1 MELRLAAAEAED
13 SLMIRAFQD
22 GLDLHTVT
30 AMQIYGVPE
39 NEVTKEQR
47 QIAKSANFGLLY
59 GSGARGLRNYAAGMG
74 IQMDLAEAAEIR
86 EKFHAAYSGISRW
99 QRKNAQA
106 ADVAPCNASIRI
118 RKSGL
123 RRFLPGDHNKLT
135 TRCNTP
141 IQGAG
146 AAVLKRTLGMLWPLL
161 KAEGEEVVRLAGVV
175 HDEVV
180 LLVREEHAET
190 WAAQLA
196 AVMQDAEAVWLGD
209 VPALA
214 EAHVGD
220 SWLEAK

>member
-1 MELRLAAAEAED
+1 
-13 SLMIRAFQD
+13 
-22 GLDLHTVT
+22 
-30 AMQIYGVPE
+30 
-39 NEVTKEQR
+39 
-47 QIAKSANFGLLY
+47 
-59 GSGARGLRNYAAGMG
+59 
-74 IQMDLAEAAEIR
+74 MDLAEAAEIR

-99 QRKNAQA
+99 QHKNAQA
-106 ADVAPCNASIRI
+106 SNGSASNAAIRI
-118 RKSGL
+118 RHSGL

-161 KAEGEEVVRLAGVV
+161 KADGEEVVRLAGVV
-175 HDEVV
+175 HDECV

-196 AVMQDAEAVWLGD
+196 AVMQEAEAEWLGD